1 MSRFIRR
8 LRYLLRSHDAE
19 AELREELEFHRA
31 ERQRQLERQ
40 GVPAAEAAKDS
51 RRALGNTTLACEDS
65 RAIWLWPWLES
76 VWQDAVYA
84 VRGLRREPGFTLIA
98 VIALG
103 SAIGLNTSLYTT
115 LNAFLWRPWPVQD
128 PGRVVTLIDENGRA
142 TFTLAERDHFAT
154 YGRTVSG
161 VIATRCLDGL
171 SEGCL
176 LKLADENISV
186 DFVTP
191 NYFQVLGIGMSR
203 GAGFSSDLKPG
214 DPVAVLSD
222 RAWRVR
228 FGADS
233 SIVGRQIT
241 LDDVG
246 FTIVGVAAA
255 GFNGTSLDRKDL
267 WIPISAMPR
276 LRPDYVFDDV
286 KRAAAV
292 SARLADGVTASQA
305 ASELNTLNLQFR
317 KDRGLDPHRVGLIGT
332 TFFPNPAKR
341 RNADGVVTMMFAAVF
356 LVLGLACANVAN
368 LLLARGAARQRETG
382 ARLAL
387 GASRARIVRQ
397 LLTESLI
404 LATAATAIGIALAYV
419 LPPVIVAQVATQPLA
434 LAFEPDRRVL
444 GFAVGLALAACIGF
458 GLVPALHASRAEIS
472 TTLKEK
478 AGLPSARVPLRAL
491 LLTFQIAVSIVL
503 LVCGSLIVR
512 GVQRVT
518 AQDPGFDMTGV
529 SVVSFELPGSY
540 TTARLR
546 GFALQ
551 IVENAPPLLSR
562 RSAGL
567 ADTAPFVQGS
577 GMWIT
582 ARMPGARESRDDDVL
597 KLEVSDGYFDALRI
611 PVVAGRNFQPGD
623 GDSGAVLISESI
635 ARRLWPSSSAVGRRI
650 EIGSGSKSTSSVHDE
665 RLILGVVKDVNTYY
679 GSVTTAFPTVYMPTA
694 GRTIPKLIVRDLDPG
709 LTQAITAF
717 ATRIEPRTRIVV
729 TSIAENL
736 DKRLSE
742 GRVGAWVAGVLG
754 LLSVALA
761 GLGVFSVFA
770 YTVEQRTSEI
780 GIRLALGAR
789 PAQVVSTILTSNA
802 AALLGG
808 LAVGIVAAVAA
819 ARVIR
824 SLLYGLSP
832 FDPISYVAVAAVLA
846 VIAIAAT
853 ILPARRA
860 TRIDPIV
867 ALRCE

>member
-1 MSRFIRR
+1 MFKFLRR
-8 LRYLLRSHDAE
+8 LRYLVRLQNAE
-19 AELREELEFHRA
+19 ADLREELEFHQA

-40 GVPAAEAAKDS
+40 GVSADEAAQDS
-51 RRALGNTTLACEDS
+51 RRALGNVTLAREDS
-65 RAIWLWPWLES
+65 RAIWLWPRLES
-76 VWQDAVYA
+76 VWQDVVYA
-84 VRGLRREPGFTLIA
+84 IRGLRREPGFTLVAA
-98 VIALG
+98 VALG
-103 SAIGLNTSLYTT
+103 SAIGLNTSLFTT
-115 LNAFLWRPWPVQD
+115 LNAFLWRPWPVKE
-128 PGRVVTLIDENGRA
+128 PARVVTLIDENGRA
-142 TFTLAERDHFAT
+142 SFTLAERDHFAT
-154 YGRTVSG
+154 YSRTLSG

-171 SEGCL
+171 SEGCR
-176 LKLADENISV
+176 LKLDDEGVSV

-203 GAGFSSDLKPG
+203 GAGFLPDLKPG

-233 SIVGRQIT
+233 SIIGRQIA
-241 LDDVG
+241 LDDVR

-255 GFNGTSLDRKDL
+255 GFNGTSIDRKDL
-267 WIPISAMPR
+267 WIPIDAMPR
-276 LRPDYVFDDV
+276 LRPDYLFDDV

-292 SARLADGVTASQA
+292 SARLADGLTASQA

-317 KDRGLDPHRVGLIGT
+317 KDLGLDPHRVGLIGT

-341 RNADGVVTMMFAAVF
+341 RNADGVVTMMCVAVL

-368 LLLARGAARQRETG
+368 LLLARGAARRRETG

-387 GASRARIVRQ
+387 GASRGRIVRQ
-397 LLTESLI
+397 LLTESLV
-404 LATAATAIGIALAYV
+404 LATLAAVIGIVLAYV
-419 LPPVIVAQVATQPLA
+419 LPPVIVAQVVKQPLA

-444 GFAVGLALAACIGF
+444 AFAVGLALAACIGF

-478 AGLPSARVPLRAL
+478 AGLPTARLPLRSML
-491 LLTFQIAVSIVL
+491 LAFQIAVSIVL

-512 GVQRVT
+512 GVQQVT
-518 AQDPGFDMTGV
+518 AQDPGFDMAGV

-540 TTARLR
+540 TTERLR

-551 IVENAPPLLSR
+551 IVENAPPLLTG
-562 RSAGL
+562 RSVGL

-582 ARMPGARESRDDDVL
+582 ARMPGSRESRDDDVL
-597 KLEVSDGYFDALRI
+597 KLEVSDGYFDTLRI
-611 PVVAGRNFQPGD
+611 PVVTGRNFQPGD
-623 GDSGAVLISESI
+623 RNNGAVLISESI

-650 EIGSGSKSTSSVHDE
+650 EIGSGSKSNSSVRDE
-665 RLILGVVKDVNTYY
+665 RLIVGVVKDVNTYY
-679 GSVTTAFPTVYMPTA
+679 GNVATAFPTVYMPVA

-709 LTQAITAF
+709 LTQAIATF
-717 ATRIEPRTRIVV
+717 AMRIEPRTRIAV
-729 TSIAENL
+729 TSVAENL

-789 PAQVVSTILTSNA
+789 PAQVVRTILTSNA
-802 AALLGG
+802 AAVFGG
-808 LAVGIVAAVAA
+808 LAVGIAAAVAA

-824 SLLYGLSP
+824 SFLYGLSP
-832 FDPISYVAVAAVLA
+832 FDPIAYAAVAAVLA
-846 VIAIAAT
+846 AIAIAAT